1 MCDHMLP
8 QYAQTRCAGTG
19 APQVK
24 TATNKYERSAGSTH
38 SRVRVQPRAVSAIA
52 EMTGSVHSIN
62 GSCDMSTGYP
72 LREPISGVR
81 SQPRLDVVG
90 LVLRSHL
97 FPSYNLGA
105 TAALSS
111 ERVLLLFISTLYIH
125 TFGLLHTPH
134 THTRTHTLYIE
145 QRRKTNGFH

>member
-105 TAALSS
+105 TAAAPLQ
-111 ERVLLLFISTLYIH
+111 RAGIAP
-125 TFGLLHTPH
+125 LHINSLHSHIRSVTYTTH
-134 THTRTHTLYIE
+134 THTHTHTI
-145 QRRKTNGFH
+145 H